1 MGQFFSVCGQIC
13 GQGVPSRTKQ
23 AEIVTRMAGLKQ
35 IMEIFKAINQPLSSE
50 QRVRWYIQ
58 RKHLGIFL
66 CVIAVVGVL
75 FTVALQ
81 KKDSKSE
88 IFSFVRENQTHLSQF
103 VCDTMEAGKIVSTYR
118 NWSVDYYEGVGAVEF
133 LTNSFGIGPATT
145 YEGFYYSENDIPIGF
160 QGVNL
165 NFIQN
170 ENGWTWQEADG
181 DNYEQTERI
190 IAHWF
195 WFKISF

>member
-1 MGQFFSVCGQIC
+1 M
-13 GQGVPSRTKQ
+13 K
-23 AEIVTRMAGLKQ
+23 
-35 IMEIFKAINQPLSSE
+35 
-50 QRVRWYIQ
+50 

-118 NWSVDYYEGVGAVEF
+118 NWSVDY
-133 LTNSFGIGPATT
+133 LSLIH
-145 YEGFYYSENDIPIGF
+145 I
-160 QGVNL
+160 
-165 NFIQN
+165 
-170 ENGWTWQEADG
+170 
-181 DNYEQTERI
+181 
-190 IAHWF
+190 
-195 WFKISF
+195 